1 MTPNP
6 PLSRRRFLSGTAA
19 LLATPAL
26 ASPALAQARPWEAR
40 AEALDQLHA
49 LLVWKRGAPVFEE
62 SFRGGGLDRVAN
74 VKSVSKTLLA
84 LLTGIAIDAG
94 DIAGVE
100 APVLP
105 LLGRGPSG
113 DSRDDLTVGDLLS
126 MRAGLV
132 RTSGGSYG
140 AWVASDNWLDS
151 ALQPEPQARPGGRF
165 IYSTGGWH
173 VLGAA
178 LSEATG
184 ASLLRLARQ
193 GLGDP
198 LGIEFAPWVRDPQG
212 RFLGGNDMAVT
223 PRGLLRIGE
232 MVRRGGQWEG
242 RQVVPQRWLETSWQP
257 RARSPFSGDA
267 YGYGW
272 FLTRFDGAQAAYAR
286 GYGGQMLVVVPER
299 EMVVAITSDPMR
311 PARSGGYFGDLRNL
325 VDQIVAAA

>member
-1 MTPNP
+1 MTPDAF
-6 PLSRRRFLSGTAA
+6 LSRRLFLGGAAA
-19 LLATPAL
+19 LVAA
-26 ASPALAQARPWEAR
+26 PALAQSRPWAAQ
-40 AEALDQLHA
+40 AEALGQLHA
-49 LLVWKRGAPVFEE
+49 LLVWQGGAPIFEE
-62 SFRGGGLDRVAN
+62 AFRGRGLDRVAN
-74 VKSVSKTLLA
+74 VKSVSKTLVA

-94 DIAGVE
+94 RIDGVD

-105 LLGRGPSG
+105 LLGRGPTG
-113 DSRDDLTVGDLLS
+113 DSRDALTVADLLS

-132 RTSGGSYG
+132 RTSGASYG

-151 ALQPEPQARPGGRF
+151 ALQPDPQARPGGRF

-178 LSEATG
+178 LAEASD

-198 LGIEFAPWVRDPQG
+198 LGINFAPWVRDPQG
-212 RFLGGNDMAVT
+212 RYLGGNDMAVT

-232 MVRRGGQWEG
+232 MVRQGGAWNG
-242 RQVVPQRWLETSWQP
+242 RQVLPQGWLETSWQP
-257 RARSPFSGDA
+257 RARSPFSGDD

-272 FLTRFDGAQAAYAR
+272 FLTRFAGQQAAYAR
-286 GYGGQMLVVVPER
+286 GYGGQMLVVVPGR
-299 EMVVAITSDPMR
+299 EMVVAITSDPML

-325 VDQIVAAA
+325 VEEIVASA